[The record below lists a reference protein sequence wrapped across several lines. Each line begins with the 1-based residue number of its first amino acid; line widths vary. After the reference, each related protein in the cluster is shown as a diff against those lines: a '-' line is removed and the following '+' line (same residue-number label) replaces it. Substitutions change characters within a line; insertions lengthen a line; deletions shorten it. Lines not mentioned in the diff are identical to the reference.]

1 MIDGVTDAVP
11 SADADAASEA
21 LGDRVPKVSDD
32 SGEEDLVAKVEPDS
46 VELVEVDADRRAEAL
61 GETLTFEDLEMIEE
75 RDCVFEM
82 AAVTEG
88 ELVIVGV
95 VLVDIDTDDDDVSEA
110 LGESELSRDIEV
122 WGLDD
127 ELPLS
132 IADVEASGDPEADSV
147 GDCEEN
153 EVIV

>member
-1 MIDGVTDAVP
+1 
-11 SADADAASEA
+11 
-21 LGDRVPKVSDD
+21 
-32 SGEEDLVAKVEPDS
+32 
-46 VELVEVDADRRAEAL
+46 
-61 GETLTFEDLEMIEE
+61 
-75 RDCVFEM
+75 M

-95 VLVDIDTDDDDVSEA
+95 VLVDIDTDDDVVSEA
-110 LGESELSRDIEV
+110 LDESELSRDIEV

-147 GDCEEN
+147 GD
-153 EVIV
+153 